1 MQDFINDSRLKIIN
15 VSPDSRLSVQDTS
28 LPDLNS
34 PVQEQFIQDL
44 RSDNLTVSSVCESDT
59 PSNPHVLSFEADVSL
74 SSPQDHSTVTFK
86 DSNVVS
92 FSSSLDHPVSNAF
105 APHSF
110 VELHNRVY
118 SLRNFDKFDLN

>member
-15 VSPDSRLSVQDTS
+15 VSQDSRLNVQDTS
-28 LPDLNS
+28 LPDLTS

-44 RSDNLTVSSVCESDT
+44 RSDNLTELTVSSVCESDT

-92 FSSSLDHPVSNAF
+92 FS
-105 APHSF
+105 
-110 VELHNRVY
+110 VELLV
-118 SLRNFDKFDLN
+118 LM